1 MTNRRNWILVGLA
14 VVLAGAVGLIL
25 HKRGSPT
32 LEGGKKQIYVFL
44 PSVENPF
51 WLDVRQGVER
61 EAEKLGVS
69 FEVRI
74 VTTATTDGSDQI
86 DQMSTA
92 IARGRVDAVVLAPTN
107 DRAPAPIVAQLNK
120 KGVKVVLID
129 TELNPEAA
137 KQVGASWDGFIGS
150 DNRLG
155 GKMAAEAIAVALK
168 NVSGPKTVLLLKGS
182 YVHQSAVDRAE
193 GFVAA
198 AKAADLRVIERSAEW
213 SKQTANEMTQ
223 SQFSREPV
231 SAIFASNDEMA
242 LGAVAAL
249 EQLKTS
255 TEKWPVIVGF
265 DATQDARAA
274 IRTGKMHGSIRQQSA
289 EMGAS
294 GIRRAAELTQSWSSG
309 NPQTKILVPVDVVT
323 KSNVQ

>member
-1 MTNRRNWILVGLA
+1 MTNRRNWILIGLA
-14 VVLAGAVGLIL
+14 VLLAVAVGLFL
-25 HKRGSPT
+25 NKRGSSTPD
-32 LEGGKKQIYVFL
+32 GGKKQIYVFL

-61 EAEKLGVS
+61 EAEKLGAS

-74 VTTATTDGSDQI
+74 VTTASTDGSDQI

-120 KGVKVVLID
+120 KGAKVVLID

-137 KQVGASWDGFIGS
+137 KQVGATWDGFVGS

-155 GKMAAEAIAVALK
+155 GKMAAEAISDALK
-168 NVSGPKTVLLLKGS
+168 SVSGPKSVLLLKGS

-193 GFVAA
+193 GFVQA
-198 AKAADLRVIERSAEW
+198 AKPAALRVIERSAEW

-249 EQLKTS
+249 QQLKIPS
-255 TEKWPVIVGF
+255 GKWPIIVGF

-274 IRTGKMHGSIRQQSA
+274 IRAGTMYGSIRQQSA

-294 GIRRAAELTQSWSSG
+294 GIRRAAELIQSWGTG
-309 NPQTKILVPVDVVT
+309 NPQAKTLVPVDVVT
-323 KSNVQ
+323 KANVQ